1 MDVDADGDG
10 YDDNFR
16 VSEEDDGVAQLSP
29 DEYIALRIV
38 KERDV
43 HRRKAATCQRALGAI
58 SVGNYVLGGVGTYL
72 STAGRVQ
79 LFVSVTT
86 ALSTALISVGEEERL
101 QDKLAAHTRAVNEF
115 NTLIAWWR
123 SLSSIEKANPQNFA
137 QLVENAE
144 DIMVRKDKK

>member
-1 MDVDADGDG
+1 MASEGGITSSTDVDADGDG

-72 STAGRVQ
+72 STAGKVVHAVSP
-79 LFVSVTT
+79 LIGWLVSV
-86 ALSTALISVGEEERL
+86 S
-101 QDKLAAHTRAVNEF
+101 
-115 NTLIAWWR
+115 
-123 SLSSIEKANPQNFA
+123 SL
-137 QLVENAE
+137 
-144 DIMVRKDKK
+144 D

>member
-1 MDVDADGDG
+1 MSFKCKSCRYAVASEGGITSSTDVDADGDG

-38 KERDV
+38 KERDG

-72 STAGRVQ
+72 STAGEV
-79 LFVSVTT
+79 
-86 ALSTALISVGEEERL
+86 
-101 QDKLAAHTRAVNEF
+101 VNVMLPF
-115 NTLIAWWR
+115 IGCFHR
-123 SLSSIEKANPQNFA
+123 SIDNHATCQ
-137 QLVENAE
+137 
-144 DIMVRKDKK
+144 